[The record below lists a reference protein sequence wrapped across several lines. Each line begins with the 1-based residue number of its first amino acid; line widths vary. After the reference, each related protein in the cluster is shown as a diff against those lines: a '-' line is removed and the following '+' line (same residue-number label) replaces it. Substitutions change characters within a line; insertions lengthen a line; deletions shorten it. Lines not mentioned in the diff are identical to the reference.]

1 MTNNNI
7 TKQMELTISSNNPH
21 RQNDRGAATGSQ
33 HRPCGSHRA
42 AWWFDKMRQ
51 TVDNATA
58 WSAQSS
64 LNH

>member
-7 TKQMELTISSNNPH
+7 TKQMELTISSNSLRPLRR
-21 RQNDRGAATGSQ
+21 RQPAT
-33 HRPCGSHRA
+33 RTARA